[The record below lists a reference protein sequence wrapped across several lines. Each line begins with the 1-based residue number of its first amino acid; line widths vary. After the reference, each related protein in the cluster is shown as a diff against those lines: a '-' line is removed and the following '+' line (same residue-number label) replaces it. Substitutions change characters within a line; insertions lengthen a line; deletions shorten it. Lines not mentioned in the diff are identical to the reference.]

1 VSDFVFLFRT
11 DEASHRAA
19 MGTAERAERSLK
31 AWLDWIRELERAGH
45 LKDPGQ
51 PLERTGKVV
60 RAHQVVTDG
69 PFVET
74 KDMLMGFIVVSA
86 RDLSH
91 ASELA
96 AKCPMLSGDGGSVE
110 IRPVPSAPMF

>member
-11 DEASHRAA
+11 DDADYRAA
-19 MGTAERAERSLK
+19 MGTPERAERSLK
-31 AWLDWIRELERAGH
+31 AWLDWIRELERGGH

-60 RAHQVVTDG
+60 RARQVVTDG
-69 PFVET
+69 PFIET

-91 ASELA
+91 ATELA
-96 AKCPMLSGDGGSVE
+96 AGCPMLAGHGGSVE
-110 IRPVPSAPMF
+110 IRPVPSAPMS